1 MPENCPVWA
10 GATFSPPNNNVVHP
24 PGLSVNE
31 SHLIEG
37 SFLAKDQE
45 VSWFGRGKWEANP
58 TLSAVDNFL
67 LSQQDRC
74 SISKKSYLPSSGEL
88 GAPPLASSK
97 GPLEQ
102 LLDQRTPVRDHR
114 GAKGTELKGGE
125 EQHPH
130 CGASH
135 PFVLVSP
142 RGFERCHPSN
152 KLRTGP
158 LWSLQ
163 PATSFCQW
171 PTTLSPPPP
180 PLIPT
185 EWPTAPPSFFLQ
197 DATLHL
203 ALRTFPGADLFVGD
217 CWSPGPPFC
226 TREVP
231 KVG

>member
-114 GAKGTELKGGE
+114 AAKGGSGAALSSKAGRSRTLTAELLIPLSWCLRGALKGAI
-125 EQHPH
+125 QV
-130 CGASH
+130 AS
-135 PFVLVSP
+135 
-142 RGFERCHPSN
+142 
-152 KLRTGP
+152 
-158 LWSLQ
+158 
-163 PATSFCQW
+163 
-171 PTTLSPPPP
+171 
-180 PLIPT
+180 
-185 EWPTAPPSFFLQ
+185 
-197 DATLHL
+197 
-203 ALRTFPGADLFVGD
+203 
-217 CWSPGPPFC
+217 
-226 TREVP
+226 
-231 KVG
+231 